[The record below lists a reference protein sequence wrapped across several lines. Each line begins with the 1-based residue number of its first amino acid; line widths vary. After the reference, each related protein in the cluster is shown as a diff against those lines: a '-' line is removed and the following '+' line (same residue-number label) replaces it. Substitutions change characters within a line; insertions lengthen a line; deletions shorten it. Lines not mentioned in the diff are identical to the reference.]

1 MPATCLV
8 TTFSRPRRDLR
19 RSAFLLCGSGQLRE
33 FLAKSPVSSA
43 KVKVLR
49 REPKGRLLLGVGF
62 DPWVRLNPKGR
73 IRAGSA
79 SLDELIL
86 KGPSAVSMSIL
97 PVAADRHAELG
108 RVSVIVMV
116 DGARR

>member
-1 MPATCLV
+1 M
-8 TTFSRPRRDLR
+8 
-19 RSAFLLCGSGQLRE
+19 
-33 FLAKSPVSSA
+33 
-43 KVKVLR
+43 
-49 REPKGRLLLGVGF
+49 LGVGF

-86 KGPSAVSMSIL
+86 KGPSAVSIL
-97 PVAADRHAELG
+97 PVAAHRHAERG